1 MDDIMHIDW
10 NGNKRTKAGFLS
22 MLFGTSAASWLGNLL
37 TSKGVIRAGE
47 GMFSGGQ
54 DF

>member
-1 MDDIMHIDW
+1 MISCISIE
-10 NGNKRTKAGFLS
+10 KETKEQKAGFLS

-37 TSKGVIRAGE
+37 TSKGVIRADE